1 MKVHYY
7 LVDAFAREVFQGAQ
21 IAVCPQAD
29 MLSHFQM
36 QAIARELNQNEC
48 IFVQPSADSDRR
60 FQQCNIQRGLGKL
73 RQSLIEVEVEY
84 EAGNIHQIKAGG
96 YAVISAEGSIFL

>member
-7 LVDAFAREVFQGAQ
+7 LVDAF
-21 IAVCPQAD
+21 
-29 MLSHFQM
+29 
-36 QAIARELNQNEC
+36 ARELNQNEC

-73 RQSLIEVEVEY
+73 RQSLIEVEVEC

-96 YAVISAEGSIFL
+96 YAVISAEGNIFL